1 MNKSDLLRA
10 VATKE
15 DISLR
20 DAERIIDAFLDV
32 IGLSLTLDEDVSIRN
47 FGKFESRHRGAVL
60 RRNPR
65 TGEPVQV
72 PPKRAIGFKPSPRLK
87 DRVNGVNGQVV

>member
-15 DISLR
+15 GVPFR
-20 DAERIIDAFLDV
+20 DVERVVDAFLEV

-47 FGKFESRHRGAVL
+47 FGKFEVRDRAAVT
-60 RRNPR
+60 RKNPR
-65 TGEPVQV
+65 TGESIQV
-72 PPKRAIGFKPSPRLK
+72 PAKKGVGFKPSPHLK
-87 DRVNGVNGQVV
+87 DRINGKRY